1 MLGIE
6 TDTVFNQEAEAEKAL
21 NAVKTV
27 NDMINTSSQAIMAQ
41 PLLLPV
47 YKQMMAS
54 VIATLPNARQFE
66 AVIDDVFK
74 RLEQQLN
81 QPKQPQP
88 NPQLIAV
95 QNQAQKNQQEF
106 AVKKEQNQLKAQELA
121 LKQQVE
127 AEKLA
132 MQRQEAEMQFALK
145 ANDVADANIA
155 TGYVKAF

>member
-1 MLGIE
+1 M
-6 TDTVFNQEAEAEKAL
+6 
-21 NAVKTV
+21 
-27 NDMINTSSQAIMAQ
+27 
-41 PLLLPV
+41 
-47 YKQMMAS
+47 
-54 VIATLPNARQFE
+54 
-66 AVIDDVFK
+66 
-74 RLEQQLN
+74 EQQLN